1 MIVKRGKFS
10 SSPAMFWRSSIW
22 GTHFF
27 CKYLNIITVSC
38 TWPTWR
44 GKNKLKS
51 DSWCW
56 KRHSLSFWHASF
68 HFYFLSYL
76 LQLCALCTRCH
87 LWGGMGSE
95 SLIWICLFK
104 YFFLNIQ
111 MLQIYC
117 IHCQHWL
124 LLLTEHPK
132 FSNLSHSSFLIWVC
146 NCAKIF
152 KILFSESYLYP
163 ENRAK
168 RLKNFCGFVS
178 YDRGFWVVY

>member
-1 MIVKRGKFS
+1 MSLWIVPSPTNQGQTSTSHFPMIACAFTWPDIVNVFLTKLIAHTKRYQTAKRKTKGHGGRWYVKRGEFGS
-10 SSPAMFWRSSIW
+10 SLAMFWRSSIW

-104 YFFLNIQ
+104 YFFFK
-111 MLQIYC
+111 
-117 IHCQHWL
+117 H
-124 LLLTEHPK
+124 
-132 FSNLSHSSFLIWVC
+132 SNAANL
-146 NCAKIF
+146 
-152 KILFSESYLYP
+152 LYP
-163 ENRAK
+163 
-168 RLKNFCGFVS
+168 LPTMI
-178 YDRGFWVVY
+178 